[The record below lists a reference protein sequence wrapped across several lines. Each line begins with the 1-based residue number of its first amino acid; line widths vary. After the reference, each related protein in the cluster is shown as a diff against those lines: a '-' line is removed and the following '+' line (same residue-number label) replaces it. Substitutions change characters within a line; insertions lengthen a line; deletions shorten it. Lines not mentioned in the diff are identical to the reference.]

1 MGYRQQELVSYID
14 RVVKGIYKVIVKR
27 KKMKVC
33 SLGIFIY
40 QMNLE
45 QLDNLCYSL
54 EMLNKTVERGCNECS
69 SLKTHQS
76 YRNKH
81 TSRDI
86 DYQRH
91 TFCVKFLI
99 CDEAC
104 IDFLY
109 SFGGFSCNSCGLT
122 KILAL
127 RSDECSFWYYSKT
140 FPFFVSQFDE
150 IQALTKDSGV
160 SAVRPNFVFEVNYS
174 EANNAKFQDVRK
186 GRELLYAYHGS
197 RLENFHSILHHGLAS
212 HMNKVK
218 RCITSTLALL
228 Q

>member
-1 MGYRQQELVSYID
+1 MNVPVSRHIKVTIINIPVGILITNVTHFASSFWSVMKLALIFYTALVD
-14 RVVKGIYKVIVKR
+14 LVATAVVW
-27 KKMKVC
+27 KKK
-33 SLGIFIY
+33 
-40 QMNLE
+40 
-45 QLDNLCYSL
+45 
-54 EMLNKTVERGCNECS
+54 
-69 SLKTHQS
+69 
-76 YRNKH
+76 
-81 TSRDI
+81 
-86 DYQRH
+86 
-91 TFCVKFLI
+91 
-99 CDEAC
+99 
-104 IDFLY
+104 
-109 SFGGFSCNSCGLT
+109 

-228 Q
+228 QWQLVSFIN